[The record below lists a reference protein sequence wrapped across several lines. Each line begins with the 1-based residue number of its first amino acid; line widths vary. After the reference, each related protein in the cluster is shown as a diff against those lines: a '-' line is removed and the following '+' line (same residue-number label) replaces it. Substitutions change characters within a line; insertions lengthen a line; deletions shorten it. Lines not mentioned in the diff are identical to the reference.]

1 TPDNQRIV
9 VVGPSERPQDWIQC
23 SDLFISGSLSEGMPL
38 APLEAAGHGLPTIL
52 SDIKGHRF
60 LESWAY
66 YFNPHKPEEGAIK
79 IAEVLEALDRVGET
93 RYFKVHCNVSSTR
106 RQQ

>member
-1 TPDNQRIV
+1 
-9 VVGPSERPQDWIQC
+9 
-23 SDLFISGSLSEGMPL
+23 M
-38 APLEAAGHGLPTIL
+38 AAGHGLPTIL

-66 YFNPHKPEEGAIK
+66 YFNPHKPEEGAMK

-93 RYFKVHCNVSSTR
+93 RYFKDQWNVASPL
-106 RQQ
+106 RQQWGVSTMNSSYAETFESV